1 MTSPERRLRHPLA
14 RLAGAQ
20 PDVLARAK
28 TDRVKYTAMGGVLLT
43 TAAVAG
49 VSAAFALVSTLKLPT
64 PVAAVIGALWAVVIL
79 NLDRMLIVN
88 IRRQSGWVRNL
99 GAAVPRILLAV
110 VIGSVVSVPLVL
122 KIFDPEI
129 TNEMQV
135 MHSDNLIA
143 AQKTLTEQFADIDV
157 MQKKADELQAVASGR
172 SQPSVSGDPDVV
184 AAQKRVTDAQAAY
197 DKAAAEAQCELVGSC
212 GTHRPGVGE
221 AYLQA
226 KAKADRAKADLD
238 AANTQLND
246 ATAEAQSRIAGGA
259 ASNADAAKAELTT
272 LVPRLEER
280 KKERTEAQARLD
292 RGELGSEGLLAR
304 LEALDRLTAGNSQ
317 MELASLALTLL
328 FLLIEVLPVVVKL
341 LTLVGEPTL
350 YDRLLAKEEDV
361 LERRATDRT
370 DLMLEVEEDLRNQQ
384 IAQAKAAN
392 RLLVEQQAAIA
403 KAAIETWGLIAKS
416 RSDAELE
423 RWYQEHSGAA
433 EPAAPPVLP
442 MSMTVPVR
450 PVAVSPAT
458 EPVATPPAAP
468 AEPVTMPLAVAAGPA
483 RHRVGAGQTYR
494 QFKASA
500 GVPVNAVPHNGTA
513 VPHS

>member
-1 MTSPERRLRHPLA
+1 MTSPVRRHHHPLA

-20 PDVLARAK
+20 PDVLAQAR

-49 VSAAFALVSTLKLPT
+49 VSAAFALASTLKLPT
-64 PVAAVIGALWAVVIL
+64 PAAVVIGGLWAVVIL

-88 IRRQSGWVRNL
+88 IRRQTGWMRNL
-99 GAAVPRILLAV
+99 AAAVPRLLLAV
-110 VIGSVVSVPLVL
+110 VIGSVVSMPLVL
-122 KIFDPEI
+122 RIFEPEI

-143 AQKTLTEQFADIDV
+143 SQKKLNEQFADIDLL
-157 MQKKADELQAVASGR
+157 QKKADELQAVASGR
-172 SQPSVSGDPDVV
+172 SQPSVSEDADVV

-197 DKAAAEAQCELVGSC
+197 DKAAADAQCELVGSC
-212 GTHRPGVGE
+212 GTHRAGVGE

-226 KAKADRAKADLD
+226 KAKADQAKADLD
-238 AANTQLND
+238 AAKTQLND
-246 ATAEAQSRIAGGA
+246 ATAKAQNRIAGGS

-280 KKERTEAQARLD
+280 KKERTEAQGRLD

-350 YDRLLAKEEDV
+350 YDKLLAKEENT
-361 LERRATDRT
+361 LERRAGGRT
-370 DLMLEVEEDLRNQQ
+370 DLLLKIEEDLEDQQ
-384 IAQAKAAN
+384 IEQAKAAN

-403 KAAIETWGLIAKS
+403 RAAIETWGVIAKS

-423 RWYQEHSGAA
+423 RWYREHTGQP
-433 EPAAPPVLP
+433 EPADPPPMLP

-450 PVAVSPAT
+450 PVAASPA
-458 EPVATPPAAP
+458 EPVTTPLPAP
-468 AEPVTMPLAVAAGPA
+468 AEPVTAPLATAGPG
-483 RHRVGAGQTYR
+483 RHPVGAGQTYR

-513 VPHS
+513 VRHP